1 MATIATMTGEQ
12 FDALSYEEG
21 RRWELLGGELIIVSS
36 PTPEHQD
43 IVFNLL
49 AALKQYLRTRGGGRA
64 HQDIE
69 FALSEE
75 DRLRPD
81 VCVLLGDR
89 ADFDPGKV
97 PIRHAPNIA
106 AEVISPSERAGDTR
120 RKTVIYLRAGVQE
133 VWQIYPAT
141 REVLV
146 YAGSVRRELQ
156 LSEDLTTDLLP
167 GWRLAVSSLFA

>member
-1 MATIATMTGEQ
+1 MATIATITGEQ

-21 RRWELLGGELIIVSS
+21 RCWELLEGDLIEVSS

-49 AALKQYLRTRGGGRA
+49 TALKQYLRTRSSARA

-69 FALSEE
+69 FALTEQ

-81 VCVLLGDR
+81 VCVLLDDR
-89 ADFDPGKV
+89 AALDPRKV
-97 PIRHAPNIA
+97 PLRHPPNIA

-120 RKTVIYLRAGVQE
+120 RKVLIYLKAGVQE

-146 YAGSVRRELQ
+146 YAGSERREVQ
-156 LSEDLTTDLLP
+156 QNEHLTTDLLP
-167 GWRLAVSSLFA
+167 GWSLPVSSLFE

>member
-1 MATIATMTGEQ
+1 MASLATMTGAQ
-12 FDALSYEEG
+12 FDALPYEEG
-21 RRWELLGGELIIVSS
+21 RRWELVAGDLVEVSS

-49 AALKQYLRTRGGGRA
+49 SALKQFLRTRGAARA

-69 FALSEE
+69 FALSVR

-81 VCVLLGDR
+81 VCVLLNDR
-89 ADFDPGKV
+89 ADLDPRKT
-97 PIRHAPNIA
+97 PIHGSPNIA
-106 AEVISPSERAGDTR
+106 AEVISPSERAGESR
-120 RKTVIYLRAGVQE
+120 RKVLTYLASGVEE

-146 YAGSVRRELQ
+146 YAVDKRRELRQ
-156 LSEDLTTDLLP
+156 DQDLTTDLLP
-167 GWRLAVSSLFA
+167 GWSLRVASLFE